1 MNASPLIYEFPG
13 YLYFPLLQP
22 FAFTSN
28 SYYPLFTKVD
38 KSYISGTCQVHQL
51 SLSCAVMDLYLHRS
65 GLCLHDLPCYSTPV
79 GCALAI
85 SRPCPTSDKYE
96 TDPPPHNTLRSHTHR
111 SNSKW
116 GKGIFLEEDF
126 MRRGFYCNVHGNT
139 GDGLNENLTNLVKH
153 TIRA

>member
-1 MNASPLIYEFPG
+1 MHFLAICIS
-13 YLYFPLLQP
+13 LYHNRLHLH
-22 FAFTSN
+22 TSN
-28 SYYPLFTKVD
+28 SNYLLFTKVD
-38 KSYISGTCQVHQL
+38 KSHISGTCQVHQL

-111 SNSKW
+111 SHSKW
-116 GKGIFLEEDF
+116 GKGFF
-126 MRRGFYCNVHGNT
+126 RRGFYRREFYWKGILLE
-139 GDGLNENLTNLVKH
+139 GDFIAMCILH
-153 TIRA
+153 SD

>member
-1 MNASPLIYEFPG
+1 MLPGDSQLFVNAALTKLPAFECLSPDLCISWLFVFP
-13 YLYFPLLQP
+13 
-22 FAFTSN
+22 FTTSVCISN
-28 SYYPLFTKVD
+28 SNSPLFTKVD

-51 SLSCAVMDLYLHRS
+51 PLACAVMDLYLHRS

-111 SNSKW
+111 SHSKW

-126 MRRGFYCNVHGNT
+126 IRRGF
-139 GDGLNENLTNLVKH
+139 L
-153 TIRA
+153 